1 MAPRAVQLAAAL
13 WLGAAL
19 SLGGAELALA
29 DPTPA
34 DLVATAPFDYYVLT
48 LSWSPGFCDTGGAD
62 KSPQQCEAGSGAAFV
77 THGLWPD
84 SAYGRDPSACG
95 LGPSYI
101 PSPALALGQ
110 RIYPSRGLALHEWR
124 EHGTCT
130 GLDATH
136 YFRAVQ
142 YARDEFTIPPAFVRP
157 SARFSISPDDILRQF
172 AAANANLTNASMA
185 VTCQR
190 GELIDVRFCLT
201 PDLRAFARCPKVA
214 RRTCRDD
221 SIQVSP
227 VR

>member
-1 MAPRAVQLAAAL
+1 MPPRAVLFAAAL
-13 WLGAAL
+13 WLVAA
-19 SLGGAELALA
+19 ARALA
-29 DPTPA
+29 GPTPA
-34 DLVATAPFDYYVLT
+34 DLVATAPIDYYVLT

-62 KSPQQCEAGSGAAFV
+62 KSPQQCDVGAGAGFV

-84 SAYGRDPSACG
+84 SAYGRDPEDCG
-95 LGPSYI
+95 LAPSYI
-101 PSPALALGQ
+101 PSNVLALGQ
-110 RIYPSRGLALHEWR
+110 RIYPTRALALHEWR
-124 EHGTCT
+124 THGTCT
-130 GLDATH
+130 GLDAAH

-142 YARDEFTIPPAFVRP
+142 YARDEFTIPPAFARP
-157 SARFSISPDDILRQF
+157 SARFSLSPDEIMRQF
-172 AAANANLTNASMA
+172 AAANANLTNQSMA
-185 VTCQR
+185 VTCER

>member
-1 MAPRAVQLAAAL
+1 MFPRAVLLAAAL
-13 WLGAAL
+13 WLVAA
-19 SLGGAELALA
+19 ARALA
-29 DPTPA
+29 GPTPA

-48 LSWSPGFCDTGGAD
+48 LSWSPGFCDTGGTR
-62 KSPQQCEAGSGAAFV
+62 KSPEQCRVGAGAGFV

-84 SAYGRDPSACG
+84 NARGRNPSACG

-101 PSPALALGQ
+101 PPTVLALGQ
-110 RIYPSRGLALHEWR
+110 RVYPSRRLDIHEWR

-130 GLDATH
+130 GLNAAQ

-142 YARDEFTIPPAFVRP
+142 YARDEFTIPSAFQSPR
-157 SARFSISPDDILRQF
+157 ARFSVSPGEIVRQF
-172 AAANANLTNASMA
+172 AAANANLNADSMA
-185 VTCQR
+185 VTCLR

-214 RRTCRDD
+214 RRSCRDD
-221 SIQVSP
+221 SISVSP

>member
-1 MAPRAVQLAAAL
+1 MGPRAVVLAAAL
-13 WLGAAL
+13 CLVAA
-19 SLGGAELALA
+19 ARALA
-29 DPTPA
+29 GPTPA

-48 LSWSPGFCDTGGAD
+48 LSWSPGFCDTGGAR
-62 KSPQQCEAGSGAAFV
+62 KSPQQCDVGAGAGFV

-84 SAYGRDPSACG
+84 SASGRDPSACG
-95 LGPSYI
+95 LGPSYV
-101 PSPALALGQ
+101 PSTALALGQ

-130 GLDATH
+130 GLDAAH

-142 YARDEFTIPPAFVRP
+142 YARDEFTIPPAFAHP
-157 SARFSISPDDILRQF
+157 SARFSISPGGILRQF
-172 AAANANLTNASMA
+172 AAANANLTPASMA
-185 VTCQR
+185 VTCER

-221 SIQVSP
+221 SITVSP